1 MSVSAAKDRS
11 PSAFLLRWL
20 PGPIITIL
28 ALLLLSRLVDW
39 QQFIVAITSIPVG
52 IIFLTVVFYLVS
64 LILRSLA
71 WRLLL
76 QRKVSSI
83 QTVIT
88 LSEGYFFNNLL
99 PFRIGEL
106 ARGYLMGR
114 RSGLGLFR
122 VLSTIVVERSY
133 DLLIAAGIFLAA
145 IPLALKLKWAEPA
158 AMLLLAVIGAALIA
172 LFLIAQKRDWVEE
185 KAVNIG
191 MRWPG
196 INRWVSPKIHSLLD
210 GFSVLTRVELFAGSL
225 ALLLSSWS
233 LAIIRDW
240 ILIRCFVPTAPIWW
254 AALGI
259 SAANIAGAIP
269 SVMGALGTF
278 ELGGTGAL
286 TLVGMP
292 GEAALAYLLVVHVI
306 HLSISTC
313 LGAYGLSQEGQ
324 TLTSLYAEIRRSR

>member
-1 MSVSAAKDRS
+1 MRLNAAEDRGS
-11 PSAFLLRWL
+11 SGVLLRWL
-20 PGPIITIL
+20 LGPIITIL
-28 ALLLLSRLVDW
+28 ALFLLSRLVDW
-39 QQFIVAITSIPVG
+39 QQFVVSITSIPMG

-71 WRLLL
+71 WQLLL
-76 QRKVSSI
+76 QRKATPI

-133 DLLIAAGIFLAA
+133 DLVIAAGFFLAT

-158 AMLLLAVIGAALIA
+158 AILLLAVIGAALIV
-172 LFLIAQKRDWVEE
+172 LFFIAQRQAWVEQ
-185 KAVNIG
+185 KVAIISV
-191 MRWPG
+191 RWPR
-196 INRWVSPKIHSLLD
+196 INRWLLPQIHSLLD

-225 ALLLSSWS
+225 VLLLSSWS
-233 LAIIRDW
+233 LAIVRDW
-240 ILIRCFVPTAPIWW
+240 ILIRCFVPTAPLWW

-259 SAANIAGAIP
+259 SAANIAGAVP

-292 GEAALAYLLVVHVI
+292 GEAALAYLLVVHGI

-324 TLTSLYAEIRRSR
+324 TLTSLYADIRRSR